1 MQRSFIDAVEG
12 FTSGIDYYQCWLVT
26 GDIVDCNEYSKI
38 NIKSIETGNL
48 ALRDESGDSFS
59 VGIVWEPVDRLTLTL
74 DLYKIVL
81 KDIVATSS
89 EFDLR
94 YGEAVCRAIEA
105 GSPLPNT
112 PEYDTAYCNDIY
124 SNIVRDGRPV
134 GVQPDDPLAIPS
146 ITELYTR
153 PLNIASQE
161 YQGADYSLRYT
172 LITDQAGDFGFT
184 FRGSSQLALKQAQE
198 RGASRIDYMD
208 SSYTPRSRQVATTSW
223 SLGDWSASLSIS
235 RIGHV
240 NYIEDTKGSPYFNTN
255 ITAYYEIADDMF
267 VGLTANNIFD
277 AFPDRDAAYGG
288 SSYYPF
294 FVNANLYPITGPAVS
309 AVFSARF

>member
-1 MQRSFIDAVEG
+1 M
-12 FTSGIDYYQCWLVT
+12 
-26 GDIVDCNEYSKI
+26 
-38 NIKSIETGNL
+38 
-48 ALRDESGDSFS
+48 
-59 VGIVWEPVDRLTLTL
+59 
-74 DLYKIVL
+74 
-81 KDIVATSS
+81 
-89 EFDLR
+89 
-94 YGEAVCRAIEA
+94 
-105 GSPLPNT
+105 
-112 PEYDTAYCNDIY
+112 
-124 SNIVRDGRPV
+124 
-134 GVQPDDPLAIPS
+134 
-146 ITELYTR
+146 
-153 PLNIASQE
+153 
-161 YQGADYSLRYT
+161 RYT

-288 SSYYPF
+288 CSYYPF

>member
-1 MQRSFIDAVEG
+1 M
-12 FTSGIDYYQCWLVT
+12 
-26 GDIVDCNEYSKI
+26 
-38 NIKSIETGNL
+38 
-48 ALRDESGDSFS
+48 
-59 VGIVWEPVDRLTLTL
+59 
-74 DLYKIVL
+74 YKIIL

-94 YGEAVCRAIEA
+94 YGEAVCRAQEA
-105 GSPLPNT
+105 GSPIANT
-112 PEYDTAYCNDIY
+112 PTYDAGYCADIY
-124 SNIVRDGRPV
+124 SNIVREGRPV
-134 GVQPDDPLAIPS
+134 PGVEPDDPNAIPG

-172 LITDQAGDFGFT
+172 LITDQAGDFGFSL
-184 FRGSSQLALKQAQE
+184 RGSTQLALKQAQE
-198 RGASRIDYMD
+198 RGVSRTDYMD
-208 SSYTPRSRQVATTSW
+208 SSYVPRSRQVATTSW

-240 NYIEDTKGSPYFNTN
+240 NYLEDTKGSPYFNTN
-255 ITAYYEIADDMF
+255 VTAYYEIRDNMF